1 MESWLQRLLLNVI
14 AIIATSF
21 IAVSA
26 IAQDDATEDENRTI
40 LDGVINPDIE
50 RRKIDESLIDSEDF
64 EMGFMA
70 GVMSI
75 EDFGSSNAYGARVAY
90 HVSEDWFIEAA
101 FGAAETSRTSW
112 EVLSGGRIIDPANT
126 TLTYYNMSLG
136 LNLFPGEIFIA
147 KDYAFNTNYF
157 VIAGLGNT
165 KLGEDEFFTINYGA
179 GFKIFPTDW
188 VAMRIGFRNHL
199 FTHDVLGVDKS
210 VQNLEALVG
219 LSLYF

>member
-1 MESWLQRLLLNVI
+1 MESWLQRLLLI
-14 AIIATSF
+14 AAF
-21 IAVSA
+21 GLVLPAA
-26 IAQDDATEDENRTI
+26 AQDAPDEDDNRTI
-40 LDGVINPDIE
+40 LDGVINPDIK

-75 EDFGSSNAYGARVAY
+75 EDFGSSNSYGARFAY
-90 HVSEDWFIEAA
+90 HVSEDWFLEAA
-101 FGAAETSRTSW
+101 YGAAETSRTSW
-112 EVLSGGRIIDPANT
+112 EVLSGGQILDPANT
-126 TLTYYNMSLG
+126 TLTYYNLSLG

-147 KDYAFNTNYF
+147 KDYAFNTSYF

-165 KLGEDEFFTINYGA
+165 TLGEDEYFTINYGA

-188 VAMRIGFRNHL
+188 VSVRIGFRNHL
-199 FTHDVLGVDKS
+199 FTHDALGVDKS
-210 VQNLEALVG
+210 VQNLEAQVG